1 MIEWNRLCNKL
12 TDWMWKDQP
21 TRLSETV
28 ANWAAEIQTPKKKGT
43 SPMHERLN
51 QQGSRNPTKMGQLL
65 VIRVKWKEI
74 NLECLH
80 GKWCVWV
87 ARSGCWIWGYE
98 GMNHTS
104 TCAWNTCG
112 TFVQN
117 LPKMPIRQIKV
128 MEHPPPSQSYPHKP
142 LVRNIMKKTGFL
154 VKFGYA
160 WILLRF
166 S

>member
-1 MIEWNRLCNKL
+1 MKGSAYKTEWDCCKL
-12 TDWMWKDQP
+12 SSRDTDTKG
-21 TRLSETV
+21 
-28 ANWAAEIQTPKKKGT
+28 KKKYI
-43 SPMHERLN
+43 SN
-51 QQGSRNPTKMGQLL
+51 AWVSDQQGSRNPTKMGQLL

-80 GKWCVWV
+80 GKLCVWV
-87 ARSGCWIWGYE
+87 AGSGCWIWGYE

-128 MEHPPPSQSYPHKP
+128 MERPPPSQSYPHKP

-166 S
+166 SQWDDSTSLP

>member
-1 MIEWNRLCNKL
+1 MKGSAYKTEWDCCKSSSRD
-12 TDWMWKDQP
+12 TDTKTKKYISKCMSVWISKG
-21 TRLSETV
+21 
-28 ANWAAEIQTPKKKGT
+28 AE
-43 SPMHERLN
+43 
-51 QQGSRNPTKMGQLL
+51 NPPKMGQLL
-65 VIRVKWKEI
+65 VTGVKWKEI

-87 ARSGCWIWGYE
+87 ARFGCWIWGYE

-117 LPKMPIRQIKV
+117 LPKMPIRRIKV
-128 MEHPPPSQSYPHKP
+128 MERPPPSQFYPHKP

-160 WILLRF
+160 WILLTF